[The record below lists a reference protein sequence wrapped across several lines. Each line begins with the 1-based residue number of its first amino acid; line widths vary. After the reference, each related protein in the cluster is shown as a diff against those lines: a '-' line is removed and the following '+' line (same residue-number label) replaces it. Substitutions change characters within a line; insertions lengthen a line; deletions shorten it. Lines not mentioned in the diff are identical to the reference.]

1 MLRLIGIVISIGL
14 ADSLNPT
21 TLAPA
26 LVLATGERG
35 SGRHDVSRF
44 LLGVFG
50 VYLLGGLLIALG
62 PGELVLDL
70 VPKPSPRAGQI
81 LEIIAGVVLLAGAG
95 LLWRHRATLAEK
107 QLMAAS
113 GSKPRP
119 SLILGATITA
129 LELPTAFPYF
139 AAIAAVV
146 GSGQSIIH
154 QVLLLVLYNVCFVAP
169 IIGIYA
175 TLALAGER
183 AEVYLARARAV
194 LQKHWPL
201 LLAVVALIA
210 AGFTIFLGV
219 TGLIGHT
226 HGGVGR
232 LARRLHT
239 LLPH

>member
-26 LVLATGERG
+26 LVLATGERHTA
-35 SGRHDVSRF
+35 RHDVSR
-44 LLGVFG
+44 LLFGVFG

-62 PGELVLDL
+62 PGELILDL
-70 VPKPSPRAGQI
+70 VPKPGPRAAQI
-81 LEIIAGVVLLAGAG
+81 LEVIAGVVLLVAGG

-107 QLMAAS
+107 QLLTTA
-113 GSKPRP
+113 RP
-119 SLILGATITA
+119 IRRPGLILGATITA
-129 LELPTAFPYF
+129 VELPTAFPYF

-146 GSGQSIIH
+146 GSGQPLAD

-175 TLALAGER
+175 TLVLAGDR
-183 AEVYLARARAV
+183 ASVDLARARAI
-194 LQKHWPL
+194 LQRHWPL
-201 LLAVVALIA
+201 LLAAVALL
-210 AGFTIFLGV
+210 AGSFTIFLGA
-219 TGLIGHT
+219 TGLAGLV
-226 HGGVGR
+226 HGKLGR

-239 LLPH
+239 LVPQ

>member
-26 LVLATGERG
+26 LVLATGEGR

-44 LLGVFG
+44 LIGVFG

-70 VPKPSPRAGQI
+70 VPKPSPRTGQV
-81 LEIIAGVVLLAGAG
+81 LEVIAGAVLLGAG
-95 LLWRHRATLAEK
+95 TLLWRHRAALAEK
-107 QLMAAS
+107 QLLTPG
-113 GSKPRP
+113 GSKGRS
-119 SLILGATITA
+119 SLIIGATITA

-146 GSGQSIIH
+146 GSGQPIH
-154 QVLLLVLYNVCFVAP
+154 NQVLLLVIYNVCFVAP

-175 TLALAGER
+175 TLVFAGER
-183 AEVYLARARAV
+183 AEAYLARARNV

-201 LLAVVALIA
+201 LLAVMALIA
-210 AGFTIFLGV
+210 GLFTIWLGA
-219 TGLIGHT
+219 TGIVSHT
-226 HGGVGR
+226 HGGAGKI
-232 LARRLHT
+232 AKKLHN

>member
-26 LVLATGERG
+26 LVLATGEHG
-35 SGRHDVSRF
+35 SGRHEVGRF

-62 PGELVLDL
+62 AGELVLDI
-70 VPKPSPRAGQI
+70 VPKPGPRTGQI
-81 LEIIAGVVLLAGAG
+81 LEVIAGAVLLVAGG

-107 QLMAAS
+107 QLLTA
-113 GSKPRP
+113 GSSRNRP
-119 SLILGATITA
+119 GLILGATITA
-129 LELPTAFPYF
+129 FELPTAFPYF

-146 GSGQSIIH
+146 GSGQSILH

-169 IIGIYA
+169 ILGIYA
-175 TLALAGER
+175 TLALAGDR
-183 AEVYLARARAV
+183 AEAYLARARAV

-201 LLAVVALIA
+201 VLALVALLAGA
-210 AGFTIFLGV
+210 FTIFLGV
-219 TGLIGHT
+219 TGVVSHV
-226 HGGVGR
+226 HGRFGGF
-232 LARRLHT
+232 ARKLHK

>member
-35 SGRHDVSRF
+35 SGRHNVSRF
-44 LLGVFG
+44 LVGVFA
-50 VYLLGGLLIALG
+50 VYLLGGVLIALG

-81 LEIIAGVVLLAGAG
+81 LEVIAGAVLLAAAG

-107 QLMAAS
+107 QLMTLE
-113 GSKPRP
+113 GPKRRP

-129 LELPTAFPYF
+129 VELPTAFPYF
-139 AAIAAVV
+139 AAIAAIV
-146 GSGQSIIH
+146 GSGQPIAN
-154 QVLLLVLYNVCFVAP
+154 QVLLLVLYNICFVAP

-175 TLALAGER
+175 TLAFAGDS
-183 AEVYLARARAV
+183 ADVYLARARAI
-194 LQKHWPL
+194 LQRHWPL

-210 AGFTIFLGV
+210 GGFTIFLGI
-219 TGLIGHT
+219 TGLVGIA
-226 HGGVGR
+226 HGDVGR
-232 LARRLHT
+232 LARRLHK

>member
-26 LVLATGERG
+26 LVLATGERH

-70 VPKPSPRAGQI
+70 VPKPSPRTGQI
-81 LEIIAGVVLLAGAG
+81 LEVVAGAVLLAAAG
-95 LLWRHRATLAEK
+95 LLWRHRATLAQK
-107 QLMAAS
+107 QLMTTDR
-113 GSKPRP
+113 SKRRP
-119 SLILGATITA
+119 GLILGATITA
-129 LELPTAFPYF
+129 VELPTAFPYF
-139 AAIAAVV
+139 AAIAAIV
-146 GSGQSIIH
+146 GSGQPIIN

-169 IIGIYA
+169 IVGIYA
-175 TLALAGER
+175 TLTLAGDH
-183 AEVYLARARAV
+183 ADVYLARARAV

-201 LLAVVALIA
+201 LLAAVAVLA
-210 AGFTIFLGV
+210 GGFTIFLGV
-219 TGLIGHT
+219 TGLAGHAR
-226 HGGVGR
+226 GGFGQ
-232 LARRLHT
+232 LARKLHK